1 MKPQLSPNV
10 LKLLRQC
17 MRVKGTSVPVCK
29 ILDVL
34 ASEDGDVSK
43 VANFFREVKER
54 PLREAF
60 HSCAQLLRALEP
72 YLRRQL
78 PEHAAS
84 LPGEEKSPK
93 QLATAEKVKL
103 FIDGCSK
110 GNPGPAGIGLV
121 FTDLEGRIIEEDK
134 KFIGR
139 QTNNYAEYVSLVEGL
154 KKALDSGVKQVF
166 VFTDSELL
174 AKQMLGEYKIR
185 NKALFALQREARRLI
200 RHFEKFTISYIA
212 RDQNKRAD
220 RLASAA
226 AIKASDTQSES

>member
-1 MKPQLSPNV
+1 MKDRLSPQV

-17 MRVKGTSVPVCK
+17 MRVKGTTVPVAK

-34 ASEDGDVSK
+34 ASEDGDISK
-43 VANFFREVKER
+43 VANFFREVQER
-54 PLREAF
+54 PLREAL
-60 HSCAQLLRALEP
+60 HNCAQLLRALEP
-72 YLRRQL
+72 YLQRQL
-78 PEHAAS
+78 PEHATS

-110 GNPGPAGIGLV
+110 GNPGPAGVGLV
-121 FTDLEGRIIEEDK
+121 FTDLEGRIIEEQK
-134 KFIGR
+134 KFIGT

-154 KKALDSGVKQVF
+154 KKALDSGVKQLF

-174 AKQMLGEYKIR
+174 VRQMLGQYKIR
-185 NKALFALQREARRLI
+185 NKALFALQREARRLAKQL
-200 RHFEKFTISYIA
+200 EKFTISFIA

-220 RLASAA
+220 RLASEAA
-226 AIKASDTQSES
+226 RKVPETQPDS

>member
-1 MKPQLSPNV
+1 LRNQLSPEV
-10 LKLLRQC
+10 LKLLKQC
-17 MRVKGTSVPVCK
+17 MRIKGTNVPVYR

-34 ASEDGDVSK
+34 ASEDGDISK
-43 VANFFREVKER
+43 VANFFREVQER
-54 PLREAF
+54 PLREVF

-72 YLRRQL
+72 YVRAQ
-78 PEHAAS
+78 PPKDAAS
-84 LPGEEKSPK
+84 LPGEERSPK

-103 FIDGCSK
+103 FVDGCSK

-121 FTDLEGRIIEEDK
+121 FTDLEGRIIQEEK

-139 QTNNYAEYVSLVEGL
+139 QTNNYAEYAGLVEGL

-185 NKALFALQREARRLI
+185 NKALFGLQREARRLI
-200 RHFEKFTISYIA
+200 SQLEKFTISCIA
-212 RDQNKRAD
+212 RNQNKRAD
-220 RLASAA
+220 KLASAA
-226 AIKASDTQSES
+226 AIQESPTDVQN